1 MGDDTAGALTFPTP
15 PARGDWPGW
24 LSWARASPA
33 VVGLCIDMEVMTH
46 GYARGT
52 IEQSIMPLNPN
63 GAVHGGL
70 VAACA
75 DQIGAMA
82 LVPLIGPEQTAVTG
96 TLRVEY
102 LRAAL
107 LPLVLEAR
115 VERLTRALVF
125 VRAELSSGGR
135 TCALA
140 SGTWV
145 PRDLS
150 SLSGSGSG
158 S

>member
-1 MGDDTAGALTFPTP
+1 MAHDAAGAVTHPSP
-15 PARGDWPGW
+15 PKKGDWPGW
-24 LSWARASPA
+24 LSWANALPSIA
-33 VVGLCIDMEVMTH
+33 GLCMDMETMTH
-46 GYARGT
+46 GYARAT
-52 IEQSIMPLNPN
+52 VERSIMPLNPN

-70 VAACA
+70 VAAFA

-82 LVPLIGPEQTAVTG
+82 LMPMVGPERTAVTG

-135 TCALA
+135 VCALA

-145 PRDLS
+145 PLDLA
-150 SLSGSGSG
+150 SLSGAES
-158 S
+158 